1 MNRLNSFK
9 HVQHFD
15 ISNSIQKKE
24 KKKKREENIQFTT
37 FRNMCNIATPFELA
51 RGYDYRI

>member
-1 MNRLNSFK
+1 MNRLNSSK

-24 KKKKREENIQFTT
+24 KEKKREENIQFTT
-37 FRNMCNIATPFELA
+37 
-51 RGYDYRI
+51 

>member
-1 MNRLNSFK
+1 MKRLNFFK

-24 KKKKREENIQFTT
+24 KEKKREENIQFTT